1 MLLNRI
7 FTVIKKG
14 FVFIKDKSCKSISM
28 HTFKGLVEE
37 PKQVTSSFCKL
48 KEENSEMSGV
58 YILAFYIEMKKN
70 PILSKLSLARLK

>member
-1 MLLNRI
+1 
-7 FTVIKKG
+7 
-14 FVFIKDKSCKSISM
+14 M

-70 PILSKLSLARLK
+70 PNTKQIVSSATKVAQPAKTKL

>member
-1 MLLNRI
+1 
-7 FTVIKKG
+7 
-14 FVFIKDKSCKSISM
+14 M

-58 YILAFYIEMKKN
+58 YILSFYIEMKKN
-70 PILSKLSLARLK
+70 PNTKQIVSSATKVAQPAKTKP